1 MKNSK
6 HSVFAASLI
15 LSTVLATSLVSG
27 NALADKHKDRKDGKE
42 KPVREMVKVKAVEGK
57 DIKVFVVNSGE
68 KNKYTFSAEELTSMD
83 NVTAKLGDLDKETS
97 DKIVTLL
104 SKLEGYDTKVVV
116 LNDIDITR
124 GDKTSSIFMLKT
136 DDKNGTKHIEID
148 VVGDAKFSD
157 KRLVKM
163 LLADGKKMHKG
174 KHEGK
179 KEGKRE
185 GKIKGH
191 MKDKDTVK
199 VLTKIINKSELTAEQ
214 VEELTALLASKNK

>member
-27 NALADKHKDRKDGKE
+27 NALAEKNKNDKE

-57 DIKVFVVNSGE
+57 DIKVFVASSGE
-68 KNKYTFSAEELTSMD
+68 KNKYTFSAEELKSMD

-104 SKLEGYDTKVVV
+104 SKLEDYDTKVVV
-116 LNDIDITR
+116 LNDTDITR
-124 GDKTSSIFMLKT
+124 GDKTSSVFMLKT

-148 VVGDAKFSD
+148 VVGDAKFND
-157 KRLVKM
+157 KHLVKM

-174 KHEGK
+174 KHKGKHEGK
-179 KEGKRE
+179 M
-185 GKIKGH
+185 KGH
-191 MKDKDTVK
+191 MRDKDTVK

-214 VEELTALLASKNK
+214 VEELTELLASKK

>member
-15 LSTVLATSLVSG
+15 LSTVLATTLVSG
-27 NALADKHKDRKDGKE
+27 NALAEKTKDVKE

-57 DIKVFVVNSGE
+57 DIKVFVVKSGE
-68 KNKYTFSAEELTSMD
+68 KTKYTFSAEELENMD

-104 SKLEGYDTKVVV
+104 SKLEGYNTKVVV
-116 LNDIDITR
+116 LNDTDITH

-136 DDKNGTKHIEID
+136 NDKNGTKHIEID
-148 VVGDAKFSD
+148 VVGDAKVND
-157 KRLVKM
+157 KRLMKM

-174 KHEGK
+174 KHKGDHKREHKGK
-179 KEGKRE
+179 KE
-185 GKIKGH
+185 H
-191 MKDKDTVK
+191 MKDGNAVK

-214 VEELTALLASKNK
+214 VEELTELLASKK

>member
-6 HSVFAASLI
+6 HSVFAASLV

-27 NALADKHKDRKDGKE
+27 NALAEKNNKGKE
-42 KPVREMVKVKAVEGK
+42 KPVHEMVKVKAVEGK

-68 KNKYTFSAEELTSMD
+68 KNKYTFSVEELESMD

-104 SKLEGYDTKVVV
+104 SKLEDYDTKVVV
-116 LNDIDITR
+116 LNDTDMTR
-124 GDKTSSIFMLKT
+124 GDKTSSVFMLKT

-157 KRLVKM
+157 KRLAKM

-174 KHEGK
+174 KHKGKKGKKGK
-179 KEGKRE
+179 KEGK
-185 GKIKGH
+185 
-191 MKDKDTVK
+191 MKHKDTVK

-214 VEELTALLASKNK
+214 VDELTELLASKKK